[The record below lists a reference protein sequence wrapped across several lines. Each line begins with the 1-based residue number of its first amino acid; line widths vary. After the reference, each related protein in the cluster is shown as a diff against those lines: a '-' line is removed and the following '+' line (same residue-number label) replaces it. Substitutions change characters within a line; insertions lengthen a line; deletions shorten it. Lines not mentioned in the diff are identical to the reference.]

1 MTISIDETRPRLS
14 GFTSFYE
21 TDIRG
26 WMADRSARHGKA
38 KIQAIGTAII
48 GLLFIP
54 FGVALNGALNLHIEE
69 LDGRIP
75 MIILLVWVVGVGWL
89 AIWPLKRLHGEV
101 KNYLLTKV
109 CNFMGLAYD
118 EGAQGFPFDSVR
130 ETGIFPS
137 FHRKSVED
145 HIRGTEDGVN
155 FELAEII
162 LKRRQRTGRST
173 TYVEVYHGVVFS
185 FTFPKQ
191 FNGKTLVS
199 RDTGAIGNF
208 FGKIGKPQRVH
219 LEDPRF
225 EKLFEVYS
233 TDQIEAR
240 YLLTPTFMERIATLA
255 DLFGKKAVDMAF
267 LDNRLIVSV
276 RVTENQFEAGGL
288 FKGMTDTSR
297 IETLAKEL
305 CVVFDI
311 VDTLNLTTQ
320 SRA

>member
-1 MTISIDETRPRLS
+1 MTISIDESRPRLN
-14 GFTSFYE
+14 GFASFYE

-26 WMADRSARHGKA
+26 WMADRSTRHGKA
-38 KIQAIGTAII
+38 KFQAIATAVI
-48 GLLFIP
+48 GLLFVP
-54 FGVALNGALNLHIEE
+54 FGISINGAFDLGIE
-69 LDGRIP
+69 DFDPRFP
-75 MIILLVWVVGVGWL
+75 MVILFLWVLGVGWL

-118 EGAQGFPFDSVR
+118 EGAATFPFEAVQQ
-130 ETGIFPS
+130 TGIFPS
-137 FHRKSVED
+137 FHRKTVED

-155 FELAEII
+155 FELAEIV
-162 LKRRQRTGRST
+162 LKRRQRTGRNT

-199 RDTGAIGNF
+199 RDSGAVGNF
-208 FGKIGKPQRVH
+208 FGKIGKPQQVH

-225 EKLFEVYS
+225 EKLFQVYS
-233 TDQIEAR
+233 TDQVEAR
-240 YLLTPTFMERIATLA
+240 YLLTPTFMERITTLA

-276 RVTENQFEAGGL
+276 RVTENQFEAGGM